1 MAENPFARYAPP
13 PAAANPFA
21 EFQPAPTV
29 VEPPSEIPQRR
40 GLDLAAQYAGVINR
54 AVAPYIAAQTA
65 APVVGPLALAATD
78 ITSALYNP
86 LAGMAGLPAMQSGSE
101 AVRGLFPQQVFREPE
116 TSGQAI
122 FGAGLEAAT
131 GARGTATALGQAA
144 DQLNALR
151 QLRGG
156 APTTTENV
164 LGTMAQRP
172 GAQAISGAGGAAAQQ
187 AVIEGSEPGSVAQNP
202 VIMAAVGV
210 LGSMAAGKTALR
222 GPQTVKEL
230 VGKGTPSEEQ
240 MYRQAKAKYRQV
252 DESGVAFSSQ
262 AYDRMLSNLRQR
274 LDEAGYT
281 DQPAI
286 KATLNKLEKFSGMA
300 RYLTDIDTAR
310 SDITKTLIKSQDENV
325 RRLGRE
331 MADELDDF
339 VLNAS
344 PDDVLSGNLPRA
356 LSNLNEAR
364 QLWTKI
370 SRSEQMSELL
380 RRAKLSDQPLDTAV
394 RQEFRSLA
402 MNQRRFS
409 KFSPEE
415 QQFIMNVIE
424 GGNVTKALTDFSEAL
439 RVQRSLGGTL
449 YAGAGG
455 LATPFAAPIGQIDPA
470 TAAAIMGGVATTRAG
485 TGALANVLAARRA
498 ETAARAMR
506 GFRPEPLAPLAL
518 PTAQAA
524 IRPGD
529 VNFLS
534 QSEVLNALSGR

>member
-1 MAENPFARYAPP
+1 MAENPFAQYAPP
-13 PAAANPFA
+13 PPAANPFA
-21 EFQPAPTV
+21 EFQPPPVAA
-29 VEPPSEIPQRR
+29 PSEIPQRQ
-40 GLDLAAQYAGVINR
+40 GMDLAAQYAGVINR
-54 AVAPYIAAQTA
+54 AVAPYITAQTA
-65 APVVGPLALAATD
+65 APIIGPLSLAATD

-86 LAGMAGLPAMQSGSE
+86 IAGLTGLPAMQSGSE
-101 AVRGLFPQQVFREPE
+101 AIRSLYPQQVFREPE

-131 GARGTATALGQAA
+131 GARGTATAFGQAA

-164 LGTMAQRP
+164 LSTMAQRP
-172 GAQAISGAGGAAAQQ
+172 GGQAIASAGGATAQQ
-187 AVIEGSEPGSVAQNP
+187 TAIESSERDSIAQNP
-202 VIMAAVGV
+202 VVMATIGV
-210 LGSMAAGKTALR
+210 LGSALAGRAALR
-222 GPQTVKEL
+222 GPQTIKEL
-230 VGKGTPSEEQ
+230 AGKGTASEEQ
-240 MYRQAKAKYRQV
+240 MYQQAKAKYREV
-252 DESGVAFSSQ
+252 DQSGVAFSSQ
-262 AYDRMLSNLRQR
+262 AYDRMLFNLRQR
-274 LDEAGYT
+274 LDDAGYT

-286 KATLNKLEKFSGMA
+286 KAALNKLEKFSGMA

-344 PDDVLSGNLPRA
+344 PNDVLSGNLPRA

-380 RRAKLSDQPLDTAV
+380 RRAKLSGQPLDAAV
-394 RQEFRSLA
+394 RDEFRSLA
-402 MNQRRFS
+402 RDERRFN
-409 KFSPEE
+409 KFTPDE
-415 QQFIMNVIE
+415 QQFILNVVE
-424 GGNVTKALTDFSEAL
+424 GGNLAKSLTDFSEAL

-449 YAGAGG
+449 YAGAFGFS
-455 LATPFAAPIGQIDPA
+455 TPLAAPIGQIDPA
-470 TAAAIMGGVATTRAG
+470 TAVAIMGGVAATRAG
-485 TGALANVLAARRA
+485 TSAVANTLAAQRA
-498 ETAARAMR
+498 QRAAAAMR
-506 GFRPEPLAPLAL
+506 GFRPEPLAPLAF